1 MLVGK
6 YGLQV
11 LRSGAAEA
19 LEDNE
24 IEKICLGDTR
34 HIAMISLMVSGGSAT
49 VCKELAGHG
58 DIEIGHHYYSNIRS
72 FLDVLSLENARQKRE
87 RAEEPGT
94 VPCVDVRD
102 SVPLKM
108 LKKIDTAIKVDGG
121 YCMSEA
127 VARGDFTPCGVA
139 IDAYGHNG
147 VCAECRYFVLRR
159 VADVHHQMR
168 AADEELRST
177 VILLKQ
183 SIESVRQGLEDME
196 SIECA
201 LEQLRAKSIKYVRY
215 GAMSDEIKEIRSEN
229 EIK

>member
-1 MLVGK
+1 M
-6 YGLQV
+6 
-11 LRSGAAEA
+11 
-19 LEDNE
+19 
-24 IEKICLGDTR
+24 
-34 HIAMISLMVSGGSAT
+34 
-49 VCKELAGHG
+49 
-58 DIEIGHHYYSNIRS
+58 
-72 FLDVLSLENARQKRE
+72 
-87 RAEEPGT
+87 
-94 VPCVDVRD
+94 
-102 SVPLKM
+102 
-108 LKKIDTAIKVDGG
+108 
-121 YCMSEA
+121 
-127 VARGDFTPCGVA
+127 GDFTPCGVA

-159 VADVHHQMR
+159 GADVHHHMR